1 MPLGGRFGAPKVGI
15 QMSEINGVPISLRAQ
30 STVTKV
36 LQGGWEMG
44 YIYVLVRLNVLR
56 HLMPFDTLVVER
68 S

>member
-56 HLMPFDTLVVER
+56 HPMPFDTLVVER

>member
-1 MPLGGRFGAPKVGI
+1 VGI

>member
-1 MPLGGRFGAPKVGI
+1 MPLGGRFRAPKMGI
-15 QMSEINGVPISLRAQ
+15 QMPEINGVPISLREQ
-30 STVTKV
+30 STVTKA
-36 LQGGWEMG
+36 LQGRWETG